1 METFD
6 PDSRDRNDQKNL
18 VRVFKSIV
26 DYKRGKEVTPE
37 EFKNF
42 CIWATRISD
51 EPMLVN
57 MIVSKFVEL
66 MPGILAEIRSTT
78 DGGRYGDGLEVLAN
92 KFRGQQD
99 M

>member
-1 METFD
+1 LI
-6 PDSRDRNDQKNL
+6 P
-18 VRVFKSIV
+18 
-26 DYKRGKEVTPE
+26 KRYYRTRKKWKLLIRIPEKEVTPE